1 MEKINDFKNQFK
13 DFVEQ
18 NQKLVIG
25 ITAGVVICVLLLFNM
40 SLIQISYY
48 KITQDTQKM
57 VNVLAKEVKEV
68 KNHQKVYFK
77 SGLDYLIEDMSEI
90 STVFFEK
97 YFSYLS
103 LGDKEKVLTAYNE
116 KDILF
121 ASQQIIIDEIAK
133 GNKSDVMD
141 KYLNRLDMNTF
152 ELALVEYFGKDPEPT
167 QDIVNKLYNV
177 ASMYEAKLPMDKFI
191 VSIYEIMK
199 FPELA
204 TENSMALK
212 LLDVIEPEAIYR
224 VLFTELKTQG
234 IEVDLLNAWVDVLN
248 KKQAITTQEYA
259 SFTNSYN
266 SIKQLRDQYT
276 QLQRQEVDIKN
287 VKEKIDVETSENR
300 SKVDKLTKE
309 IEAVRAE
316 MDTKKLQLIN
326 MKTYK
331 SMDLYIMD
339 YYDDG
344 RYEASIP
351 EKSWFFGT
359 YKPSN
364 QKVRIKLTTS
374 QPDSQGVFNFDVYYK
389 GKTEEGIPYY
399 VEVSQENKNDMAT
412 LESELTQKRAIVE
425 QKEVEK
431 EKLQADIDKIRKANN
446 YDQNNILLEEV
457 NNKKENVLLRLKEKQ
472 IEIQTLFG
480 IGNVSVEV
488 NKK

>member
-133 GNKSDVMD
+133 GNKSDVID

-234 IEVDLLNAWVDVLN
+234 IEVDL
-248 KKQAITTQEYA
+248 
-259 SFTNSYN
+259 
-266 SIKQLRDQYT
+266 
-276 QLQRQEVDIKN
+276 
-287 VKEKIDVETSENR
+287 
-300 SKVDKLTKE
+300 
-309 IEAVRAE
+309 
-316 MDTKKLQLIN
+316 
-326 MKTYK
+326 
-331 SMDLYIMD
+331 
-339 YYDDG
+339 
-344 RYEASIP
+344 
-351 EKSWFFGT
+351 
-359 YKPSN
+359 
-364 QKVRIKLTTS
+364 
-374 QPDSQGVFNFDVYYK
+374 
-389 GKTEEGIPYY
+389 
-399 VEVSQENKNDMAT
+399 
-412 LESELTQKRAIVE
+412 
-425 QKEVEK
+425 
-431 EKLQADIDKIRKANN
+431 
-446 YDQNNILLEEV
+446 
-457 NNKKENVLLRLKEKQ
+457 
-472 IEIQTLFG
+472 
-480 IGNVSVEV
+480 
-488 NKK
+488 